1 MFKIPFAE
9 LAKGQDLSRPHFIK
23 LRLSE
28 NGTEIASTFYWRSGS
43 EYKGPGT
50 VTGPCVAC
58 FEALDDLPKT
68 TLKAV
73 DVADGVRVTNTGGRI
88 AFMVE
93 VQCFDDTGRRIVPV
107 NYSDNFF
114 SLLPGET
121 RLVRFERPQ
130 NLKLVRTT
138 CWND

>member
-1 MFKIPFAE
+1 M
-9 LAKGQDLSRPHFIK
+9 
-23 LRLSE
+23 
-28 NGTEIASTFYWRSGS
+28 
-43 EYKGPGT
+43 
-50 VTGPCVAC
+50 TGPCVAG
-58 FEALDDLPKT
+58 FAALSDLPKT
-68 TLKAV
+68 MLETEDA
-73 DVADGVRVTNTGGRI
+73 ADGVRVANKGDKI

-107 NYSDNFF
+107 RYSDNFF

-138 CWND
+138 CWNDQQREWL